1 MLEEIEISGTGFNP
15 LKDYGAWRV
24 APLIYDAAVNARQ
37 SLQTLGRHFETQ
49 EVFTLLAGEAVMIT
63 AGTGAAPDAF
73 QATVMSPGQL
83 YVVGEGQ
90 WHAAVLAPESRLLII
105 ENRNTG
111 AANSEN
117 YNLSAEEKASISSL
131 VTKNNG
137 CNKS

>member
-1 MLEEIEISGTGFNP
+1 MLEEIEISGTGFKP

-24 APLIYDAAVNARQ
+24 AQLSYDEAVNALQ
-37 SLQTLGRHFETQ
+37 SLQILGRHFETE

-73 QATVMSPGQL
+73 ETTVLSPGQL
-83 YVVGEGQ
+83 YVVREGQ

-117 YNLSAEEKASISSL
+117 HSLSADEKASISSL
-131 VTKNNG
+131 VIRKSRGTKG
-137 CNKS
+137 